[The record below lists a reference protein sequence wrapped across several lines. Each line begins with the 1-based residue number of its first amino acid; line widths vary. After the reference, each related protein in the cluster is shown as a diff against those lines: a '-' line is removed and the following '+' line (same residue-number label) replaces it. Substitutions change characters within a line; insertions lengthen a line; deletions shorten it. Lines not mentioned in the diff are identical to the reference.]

1 MDKRLTALGD
11 RLRMLRCDQNMSIR
25 ALEATSSV
33 DKNQI
38 LRIEQ
43 GEADPKYTTLCRIA
57 DALGVSIRD
66 LVDDGN
72 RANDHRSKNECS
84 S

>member
-1 MDKRLTALGD
+1 MDKRLMALGN

-25 ALEATSSV
+25 ELEKGSGV

-43 GEADPKYTTLCRIA
+43 GQADPKYTTLCRIA
-57 DALGVSIRD
+57 DALGVSVRD

-72 RANDHRSKNECS
+72 YTDGLDGPRKE
-84 S
+84 

>member
-1 MDKRLTALGD
+1 MDKRLKTLGD
-11 RLRMLRCDQNMSIR
+11 RLRMLRNKQGMSIR
-25 ALEATSSV
+25 ELETGSGV

-72 RANDHRSKNECS
+72 RANDLDGSRKE
-84 S
+84 

>member
-1 MDKRLTALGD
+1 MDKRLMELGD
-11 RLRMLRCDQNMSIR
+11 RLRMLRCNQNMSIR
-25 ALEATSSV
+25 ALEVTSNV

-43 GEADPKYTTLCRIA
+43 GKADPKYTTLCRIA
-57 DALGVSIRD
+57 DALGVSVRD

-72 RANDHRSKNECS
+72 HTDGLDESGKE
-84 S
+84 

>member
-1 MDKRLTALGD
+1 MDKRLTVLGD
-11 RLRMLRCDQNMSIR
+11 RLRRLRCNQNMSIR
-25 ALEATSSV
+25 DLESISNV

-57 DALGVSIRD
+57 DALEISMRD

-72 RANDHRSKNECS
+72 RVNTLDGSRKG
-84 S
+84 